1 MSNNDKD
8 TTSYFPYDVVHEDE
22 YFETGQLK
30 FVWDKAKNEHNI
42 ADHGIDFRTAALVFN
57 DPYAISD
64 YDDWHSENE
73 DRNTEIG
80 TPVDPDDVLHVP
92 GFDDIPRAVLGE
104 IDNVLFVVYTMR
116 LIKNA
121 EYYRIISARAA
132 EKEEIQAYQDFRKL
146 AENW

>member
-1 MSNNDKD
+1 MNKD
-8 TTSYFPYDVVHEDE
+8 NIPYFPYGTVHEDE
-22 YFETGQLK
+22 FFETNQLK
-30 FVWDKAKNEHNI
+30 FVWDKAKNQHNI
-42 ADHGIDFRTAALVFN
+42 EDHGIDFRTAALVFN

-64 YDDWHSENE
+64 YDDFHSEYE

-80 TPVDPDDVLHVP
+80 TPVDPEDVIHIP

-104 IDNVLFVVYTMR
+104 IDNVLFVVYTVR

-132 EKEEIQAYQDFRKL
+132 EKDEIEAYREYRKL
-146 AENW
+146 ADKW